1 MEGGKEMNL
10 KTAKTINLSESGNI
24 DEIFQYAL
32 TLSQQSYDIETSFDA
47 DKYFIE
53 GEFPILINKVGNY
66 LYVIF
71 RGTKN
76 DFSGVYSSMESISNM
91 IYDLSTWNG
100 SSRNQ
105 NVKDYENLNRV
116 LTKQTASIQAHSGF
130 LQVLDKYY
138 NELRNEI
145 DKYSSSVSSIVF
157 GGHSAGGALSTLA
170 YYVYQND
177 TVTKNK
183 IKVDYCITFGSPRV
197 VIDNFNTINLV
208 NETCP
213 NLYRVFNKND
223 IVTFLPFHKP
233 IFGIALDV
241 ADGFIHVGT
250 PVCLDDDLEINSLN
264 NLLLEVM
271 KGNKDKFNGI
281 FEKYSLEEIEN
292 NKLIQ
297 FIQSDDYLALMA
309 GSLFTCFKG
318 VATNPDVTQ
327 EMLKEYGKRL
337 HDESGKLLT
346 YALKCQL
353 TKPFLLDD
361 ILLKNKLSPD
371 EDKQDITIAGITS
384 SILGYNKVAV
394 KAHDLKLYERNLDI
408 RLQRE
413 AQTDTPF
420 LAPLKVEKDFQ
431 TGKTVIQSGKGRIS
445 SRRMEKQVTLE
456 DLIQIDIDK
465 GIILGITYDGNAGN
479 LIVVQ

>member
-1 MEGGKEMNL
+1 MEVKGGKEMNL
-10 KTAKTINLSESGNI
+10 ESAKQTFQSGNI

-32 TLSQQSYDIETSFDA
+32 TLCQESYDVETSFDA

-53 GEFPILINKVGNY
+53 GEFPILINKVGKY
-66 LYVIF
+66 LYVVF

-76 DFSGVYSSMESISNM
+76 DFSGIYSSMESISNM

-100 SSRNQ
+100 SGRNQ
-105 NVKDYENLNRV
+105 NIKDFENLSRV
-116 LTKQTASIQAHSGF
+116 LTKETASVQAHTGF

-145 DKYSSSVSSIVF
+145 DKYSSSVNSIIF
-157 GGHSAGGALSTLA
+157 SGHSAGGALSTLA

-177 TVTKNK
+177 TATKNK
-183 IKVDYCITFGSPRV
+183 IKVDYCINFGSPRV
-197 VIDNFNTINLV
+197 FIDNFNTINLF

-213 NLYRVFNKND
+213 NTFRCFNKND
-223 IVTFLPFHKP
+223 IVTYLPFHKS
-233 IFGIALDV
+233 IAGIDLNV
-241 ADGFIHVGT
+241 ASGFIHVGT
-250 PVCLDDDLEINSLN
+250 PVCLDDDLQINSLN
-264 NLLLEVM
+264 NLILEVM

-281 FEKYSLEEIEN
+281 FENYTLEEIES

-297 FIQSDDYLALMA
+297 FIQSDEYLSLMA

-318 VATNPDVTQ
+318 VATNPDLTQ
-327 EMLKEYGKRL
+327 EMIKEYGKRL

-353 TKPFLLDD
+353 VKPFLLDD

-371 EDKQDITIAGITS
+371 EDKQDITIAGIGAS
-384 SILGYNKVAV
+384 VLGYNKIAV
-394 KAHDLKLYERNLDI
+394 KAHDLKLYESNLDI

-420 LAPLKVEKDFQ
+420 LAPLKVSKTDFQ
-431 TGKTVIQSGKGRIS
+431 SGKTIIQSGKS
-445 SRRMEKQVTLE
+445 KMEKEPPITLE

-465 GIILGITYDGNAGN
+465 GYIMGITFDGEPGN
-479 LIVVQ
+479 LIIVQ